1 MKFMKFIALVA
12 LSVGGVAFYQ
22 SSHAQQMQPQTISN
36 AALIKTLLS
45 QEIKENP
52 VFEGNRESIQ
62 YVLDNSG
69 NDALI
74 APDCPMY
81 AALLVHSVNQNA
93 LFDTYYNIQGN
104 FGYRFA
110 FVENGKP
117 KLVNYNFYEVYDS
130 DADRLLGH
138 QTSITVTA
146 FRVHNE
152 LDNAQSV
159 KYIVDNIC
167 TPLNRFLAQNAG
179 ATPSEMLSKMRLYFT
194 K

>member
-1 MKFMKFIALVA
+1 MKFIKFSVLVA
-12 LSVGGVAFYQ
+12 LLVGSVALYQ
-22 SSHAQQMQPQTISN
+22 NSQAQQMQENLSSSV
-36 AALIKTLLS
+36 ARIKDLLS
-45 QEIKENP
+45 REIKENP

-81 AALLVHSVNQNA
+81 AALLVHAVNQNA

-104 FGYRFA
+104 FGYKFA

-117 KLVNYNFYEVYDS
+117 KLVNYNFYEQMGEGGS
-130 DADRLLGH
+130 RGKMI
-138 QTSITVTA
+138 TITV
-146 FRVHNE
+146 
-152 LDNAQSV
+152 AQARSLSNMEGTPAL

-179 ATPSEMLSKMRLYFT
+179 AAPADILAKMRLYFT